1 MWCNDYINLCM
12 NNMVQPRM
20 ISLLLFLV
28 CKILH
33 RVHYQGFLLITKLNM
48 DTLII
53 QELNDFDKNTDNT
66 RKLTFNDFNEN
77 IDRLIP
83 VWITHVKLGSH
94 FDKKLTNLPLG
105 IRNVYLNHNYNKDI
119 SFLYDRGVIIN
130 RHGY

>member
-1 MWCNDYINLCM
+1 
-12 NNMVQPRM
+12 
-20 ISLLLFLV
+20 
-28 CKILH
+28 
-33 RVHYQGFLLITKLNM
+33 
-48 DTLII
+48 
-53 QELNDFDKNTDNT
+53 LNDFDKNTDNT